1 MRPHHSATRTWR
13 RHRGHGSGLSA
24 VVALLAIVASGS
36 SFGDEEKAIGQPAVE
51 AEAAAPASERP
62 HGSWV
67 FVPIPVANP
76 TVGNGAQLGALY
88 LHPPSADGPPATS
101 GVGIMAT
108 DNGTRLAAAFHDQSL
123 EHDRFRLTGGVAG
136 GRLQAQFFGVGT
148 GSIFADHPVKYGFEG
163 EALAVLGL
171 MRVVE
176 GADWFVG
183 LSVQQAAATIQFDTP
198 DVIAPLPDIQG
209 KIRLFGGGPQVQYD
223 GRDDKTYPTRGED
236 ITFRWFGYR
245 GSWGREPTFNKGDAD
260 FRLYRSITSDLVGA
274 VRARFQGATEQTPF
288 FALPS
293 MDVRGVSADRY
304 RDYRV
309 ISTSAELRYVLAP
322 RWGLLAFVDAGR
334 AAATTSELGAAKT
347 IVSYGG
353 AVRWQPSAARR
364 LYLGVNVAFSTD
376 ADAVFIQ
383 VGETF

>member
-1 MRPHHSATRTWR
+1 MKPPQSATRECCRCR
-13 RHRGHGSGLSA
+13 RKGIRLPA
-24 VVALLAIVASGS
+24 VIALLGIIGSGS
-36 SFGDEEKAIGQPAVE
+36 SLADEETIV
-51 AEAAAPASERP
+51 AAPTIEAPTTAPADERKQ
-62 HGSWV
+62 GSWV

-88 LHPPSADGPPATS
+88 LHAPSGDGPPATS
-101 GVGIMAT
+101 GLGLMAT
-108 DNGTRLAAAFHDQSL
+108 DNGTRLVAAFHDQSL
-123 EHDRFRLTGGVAG
+123 RHDRFRLTGFIAG
-136 GRLQAQFFGVGT
+136 GRLEAQYFGVGT

-171 MRVVE
+171 VRVVDD
-176 GADWFVG
+176 ADWFVG
-183 LSVQQAAATIQFDTP
+183 LSLQQAAATIRFDVP
-198 DVIAPLPDIQG
+198 DVIGALPDLQG
-209 KIRLFGGGPQVQYD
+209 KLRIFGGGPQVQYD
-223 GRDDKTYPTRGED
+223 ARDDKTYPTRGED
-236 ITFRWFGYR
+236 ITFRWFGYQ
-245 GSWGREPTFNKGDAD
+245 GSWGREPTFRKADAD

-274 VRARFQGATEQTPF
+274 VRARFQGASDQTPF

-309 ISTSAELRYVLAP
+309 ISTSAELRYVLAA

-364 LYLGVNVAFSTD
+364 LYLGLNVAFSTD
-376 ADAVFIQ
+376 ASAVFIQ